1 MKHSAMKLLFALAL
15 TLVMVSCNPDT
26 DPKATSTNGTD
37 QALLL
42 HDVYLDLKEISD
54 EDKLMVLSEL
64 NRLSEVEG
72 VLSVQVGE
80 RAETGDARL
89 NKDYDVALHVGFASE
104 DDLKVYAKASLH
116 LEVRANIKDF
126 LAGPPMVY
134 DYWVK

>member
-1 MKHSAMKLLFALAL
+1 MKHSAMKSLFALAL
-15 TLVMVSCNPDT
+15 TLVMASCNPGGDSNA
-26 DPKATSTNGTD
+26 ATKSGAD

-64 NRLSEVEG
+64 NRLSKVEG
-72 VLSVQVGE
+72 VLSVEVGE

-104 DDLKVYAKASLH
+104 EDLKVYAKAPLH
-116 LEVRANIKDF
+116 LEVRANIKEF
-126 LAGPPMVY
+126 LAGPPVVY